1 MIYTS
6 YYENHRNFP
15 RNSIYIQISTTCPE
29 HFHPSFFIK
38 SVFPDWNTMIKP
50 HKSGLIS
57 DAEYTKRY
65 RKKLDGNKEEILKTM
80 KAFDSSQFQG
90 RATIMLCYCKKG
102 NFCHRNILREWLNE
116 NGIECKEL

>member
-1 MIYTS
+1 MGITGI
-6 YYENHRNFP
+6 FP

-29 HFHPSFFIK
+29 HFNPFFLIK

-102 NFCHRNILREWLNE
+102 NFCHRNILREWINE
-116 NGIECKEL
+116 NGIECEEL